1 MILVAKSLT
10 RIYRPVVLWFLCAVT
25 LVVVAASIVLAR
37 VSSGTGFS
45 LWLITAGHATK
56 WWLLIMG
63 ILLIATYLKLH
74 VANGVTRHDFLLGSA
89 LFGGVTA
96 TAFAVLL
103 PIGHGIEQLV
113 WTIIGT
119 PAAGYPEF
127 SAAEAVQEFGHY
139 LPIELGFFV
148 SGAFIGAAFYRF
160 AWWAGLLLVLPGAMP
175 ALAADALLGGVGAGP
190 PVARGLPYAG
200 ALAVSLVVTV
210 LMAAM
215 IGAAMRDVTIRR
227 TAG

>member
-1 MILVAKSLT
+1 MILVAKSLART
-10 RIYRPVVLWFLCAVT
+10 YRPVVLWFLCAVA
-25 LVVVAASIVLAR
+25 VIVAAVSIVAAR
-37 VSSGTGFS
+37 VSDTGFGF
-45 LWLITAGHATK
+45 WLITSGHATK

-63 ILLIATYLKLH
+63 ILLFATYLKLY

-89 LFGGVTA
+89 LFGGLTA
-96 TAFAVLL
+96 VGFAVLL

-113 WTIIGT
+113 WMLVGT
-119 PAAGYPEF
+119 PPAGYPAF
-127 SAAEAVQEFGHY
+127 SAAEAVREFGHY
-139 LPIELGFFV
+139 LPIELGFLV

-160 AWWAGLLLVLPGAMP
+160 AWWAGLLLILPGIMP
-175 ALAADALLGGVGAGP
+175 ALAADALLGGVGADP
-190 PVARGLPYAG
+190 PAARGLPYAG

-215 IGAAMRDVTIRR
+215 IGATMRDVTIRR

>member
-1 MILVAKSLT
+1 MLATL
-10 RIYRPVVLWFLCAVT
+10 FL
-25 LVVVAASIVLAR
+25 I
-37 VSSGTGFS
+37 
-45 LWLITAGHATK
+45 
-56 WWLLIMG
+56 
-63 ILLIATYLKLH
+63 
-74 VANGVTRHDFLLGSA
+74 GSA
-89 LFGGVTA
+89 LFGGLTA

-119 PAAGYPEF
+119 PPAGYPQF
-127 SAAEAVQEFGHY
+127 SAAEAVREFGHY
-139 LPIELGFFV
+139 LPIELGFLV

-160 AWWAGLLLVLPGAMP
+160 AWWAGLLLLLPGVMP
-175 ALAADALLGGVGAGP
+175 AIAADALLGGVGAGP
-190 PVARGLPYAG
+190 PAAQGLPYAG

-210 LMAAM
+210 LIAAM